1 MAIKISG
8 EPIINDDRFIVSPI
22 VQKITANKTLVKGYQ
37 YRTASS
43 ALIIEPNVILTIEPQ
58 GSVGGIVKDNASL
71 TIERGADAVSITS

>member
-43 ALIIEPNVILTIEPQ
+43 ALIIGLDVTLTIEPQ